1 MEGNRI
7 YLSGDNAGEFLAASL
22 VSSLFGFFSNMAQAY
37 SRNDISNQNDER
49 LGELLAE
56 NSRLLSEIQSSNK
69 QKEDREREERE
80 LKIRKN
86 ENDDATFREC
96 IEDTKTKLGQ
106 INIIRKGYD
115 DYEML
120 LSNLEKNI
128 ENIWEKALENSDLNI
143 FLKDKSKSLIQSFS
157 FEEKEINKMNL
168 YIMGKT
174 GTGKTTLIK
183 QICPSF
189 EGKTGLGKVCTTETI
204 EYTCKCKDKRHDFLT
219 MIDTRGIEIN
229 KKYGAKYVKNEAER
243 FINEKLKLGE
253 PNDIIHCILFT
264 IAGTRY
270 EDIEIKVLQEL
281 RKIYKEK
288 NIPIII
294 VYTQCIE
301 DEEYINEFKG
311 KLNQRLE
318 NEINNEP
325 DGIRFIEILA
335 QEKKTKKEVYK
346 PYNLSKLIIMCYENF
361 QYSCS
366 IAQKRC
372 LLTKTRDSL
381 YKTIDD
387 KVLTD
392 EGGLQTENI
401 YEKFLNY
408 FEEILKKISPFELKT
423 TFPNEIIMNARDSTL
438 NYIQNLYNNF
448 AKDQIE
454 EISNKMLNSQTIF
467 FSNNNNFNLGETIKS
482 KNDWILMTKN
492 EVNEKMFED
501 FQKYAFNIIWKEME
515 KSIKDIFVKV
525 IKEKVLLYLEGEN
538 CKELFD
544 EYSQCKVNLLI
555 NKLNSLIKEIHQKEE
570 DSEIEIPE
578 IIIDE

>member
-1 MEGNRI
+1 MDRNNTI
-7 YLSGDNAGEFLAASL
+7 YFSGDNAGEWLAASI
-22 VSSLFGFFSNMAQAY
+22 VSSVFGFLSNVAQAN
-37 SRNDISNQNDER
+37 SRNRVNEENDER
-49 LGELLAE
+49 LTELLAQ

-69 QKEDREREERE
+69 EKEEREREERE
-80 LKIRKN
+80 LKIKKN
-86 ENDDATFREC
+86 ENDDAIFKEC
-96 IEDTKTKLGQ
+96 IEETKTKLGQ

-120 LSNLEKNI
+120 FNNLEKNI
-128 ENIWEKALENSDLNI
+128 ENIWEKTLENSDLNI
-143 FLKDKSKSLIQSFS
+143 FLKDKSENLIQNLT
-157 FEEKEINKMNL
+157 FEEKEIKKMNL

-183 QICPSF
+183 QICPSY
-189 EGKTGLGKVCTTETI
+189 EGKVGLGKVCTTETI
-204 EYTCKCKDKRHDFLT
+204 EYTCKCNDKKHDFIT

-264 IAGTRY
+264 MTGTRY
-270 EDIEIKVLQEL
+270 ENIEIEVLQEL

-294 VYTQCIE
+294 IYTQCIE
-301 DEEYINEFKG
+301 DEDFINQFKG
-311 KLNQRLE
+311 ELNKKLE

-325 DGIRFIEILA
+325 EGIRFIDILA
-335 QEKKTKKEVYK
+335 QEKKTKKEWYK

-361 QYSCS
+361 LNSCS
-366 IAQKRC
+366 VAQKRC

-387 KVLTD
+387 KVLAD
-392 EGGLQTENI
+392 EGGVEPENI
-401 YEKFLNY
+401 EKFLNY

-423 TFPNEIIMNARDSTL
+423 TFPNDIIMNAKEATL
-438 NYIQNLYNNF
+438 NHIQTLYDNF
-448 AKDQIE
+448 AKNQIE

-467 FSNNNNFNLGETIKS
+467 FSNNNNFNLGESIKS
-482 KNDWILMTKN
+482 KNDWILMAKN
-492 EVNEKMFED
+492 KIYENMFEN
-501 FQKYAFNIIWKEME
+501 FQKYAFNKIWKEME
-515 KSIKDIFVKV
+515 KSIKDIFIKV
-525 IKEKVLLYLEGEN
+525 IKEKVLSYLEGEK

-544 EYSQCKVNLLI
+544 KYSQCKVNLLL

-570 DSEIEIPE
+570 DSESEIPE
-578 IIIDE
+578 IIINN